1 MYIKIKLEKYAM
13 TSNVYNP
20 IISIISYNH
29 VLLDSIYLI
38 MTNYNVNGYIFIVTF
53 ISFFIESIE
62 LLFCFM

>member
-13 TSNVYNP
+13 TSNVYNL